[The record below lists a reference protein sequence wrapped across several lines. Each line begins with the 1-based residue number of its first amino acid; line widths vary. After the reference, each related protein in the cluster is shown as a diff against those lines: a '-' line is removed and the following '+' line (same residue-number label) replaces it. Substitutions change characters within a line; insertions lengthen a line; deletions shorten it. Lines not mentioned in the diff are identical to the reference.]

1 MMNLNLCLYLQISGH
16 RNIASVNEY
25 KKLNTEQHQRIS
37 RILDTTGLNPPLA
50 PAQTVTRENLTS
62 LPLDLAQTLTRENIP
77 SHSLPLSQSQSN
89 TAMNWRVGPST
100 KNSSFSNIS
109 TIFGGNIY
117 GGTFT
122 INLYNSSENKKP
134 RLDDPDM

>member
-1 MMNLNLCLYLQISGH
+1 MQISGH

-37 RILDTTGLNPPLA
+37 RILDTTGPNPPLA
-50 PAQTVTRENLTS
+50 PAQTVTRENIT
-62 LPLDLAQTLTRENIP
+62 
-77 SHSLPLSQSQSN
+77 SHSFPLSQSQSN
-89 TAMNWRVGPST
+89 TAMNWHVGPST
-100 KNSSFSNIS
+100 NNSSSSNIS
-109 TIFGGNIY
+109 TLFGGNIY

-122 INLYNSSENKKP
+122 INLYNWSENKKP

>member
-100 KNSSFSNIS
+100 KTAVSPTSAPYL
-109 TIFGGNIY
+109 GNIY